1 MTYIDR
7 ISAIRVAVVR
17 RSQSQDASGDY
28 GTVTAT
34 TLFSDIVADIQPVSG
49 KLARTESGF
58 NPETTHLMFLQQN
71 LSGIEAMDIVQHG
84 SKEYEVLVPADWQ
97 EHDEYQL
104 RAL

>member
-7 ISAIRVAVVR
+7 ISAIQVTVVR
-17 RSQSQDASGDY
+17 RSQSQDANGDY
-28 GTVTAT
+28 GSATST
-34 TLFSDIVADIQPVSG
+34 TLFSNIVADIQPLSG